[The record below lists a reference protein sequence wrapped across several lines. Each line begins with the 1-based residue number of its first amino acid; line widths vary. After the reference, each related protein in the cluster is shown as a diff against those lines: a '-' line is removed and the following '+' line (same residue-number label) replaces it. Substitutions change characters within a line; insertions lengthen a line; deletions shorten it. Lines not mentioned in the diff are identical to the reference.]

1 MELNW
6 ESDFARARPA
16 LSGND
21 VVRSQ
26 FCEVACSMFSSL
38 LRAYF
43 PMKMRCCF
51 QSSLHSASSSLV
63 PVQLPSPMETH
74 LWYVVPDQ
82 VKSASLL
89 NRYMELLSPVE
100 KKNVLSMPGD
110 QLQKRALLARA
121 LVRTT
126 IARYQINCHVDPRS
140 LKFKKNMH
148 GKPEV
153 EWQSKDGWCQPHLH
167 FNISHSS
174 SIIACGVTMNAQIG
188 IDVEE
193 KQRKI
198 KSNILAFARR
208 YFSLHE
214 VEYLISISDTE
225 VQRQEFIKLWTLK
238 EAYVKALGK
247 GFSAAPFKTFT
258 IHVKSAVSKRSIFL
272 AEDRVYEASEITI
285 ESFTDPKSLTSS
297 CQFALLELD
306 GSHYAAI
313 CMEKDKSSEFGMKV
327 PIRLTAWKTIPFVED
342 ECVSGTD
349 AIIPIGGLIKL

>member
-1 MELNW
+1 
-6 ESDFARARPA
+6 
-16 LSGND
+16 
-21 VVRSQ
+21 
-26 FCEVACSMFSSL
+26 
-38 LRAYF
+38 
-43 PMKMRCCF
+43 MKMRCCF
-51 QSSLHSASSSLV
+51 QRSFCSASSSLV

-74 LWYVVPDQ
+74 FWYVLPDQ
-82 VKSASLL
+82 VKSVSLL
-89 NRYMELLSPVE
+89 NQYMGLLSPIE
-100 KKNVLSMPGD
+100 KENVLSMPGH

-126 IARYQINCHVDPRS
+126 IARYQINGHVDPRS
-140 LKFKKNMH
+140 LKFKKNIH

-153 EWQSKDGWCQPHLH
+153 VWQSEDGWCQPHLH

-174 SIIACGVTMNAQIG
+174 SMIACGVTSNSRIG

-198 KSNILAFARR
+198 KNNILAFARR

-214 VEYLISISDTE
+214 IEYLSSISDSE
-225 VQRQEFIKLWTLK
+225 VQHQEFIKLWTLK

-258 IHVKSAVSKRSIFL
+258 IHVKTDYKRSFVL
-272 AEDRVYEASEITI
+272 AEDLLFEASEIMV
-285 ESFTDPKSLTSS
+285 ESLNDPKSLTSS
-297 CQFALLELD
+297 WQFALLELV

-313 CMEKDKSSEFGMKV
+313 CMEKDKSIKVGMKV
-327 PIRLTAWKTIPFVED
+327 PVRLTAWKTIPFVED

-349 AIIPIGGLIKL
+349 AVIPIGGLIKL